1 MATDEQPTTE
11 SAPASSGA
19 DDQDGTAAASNPTA
33 AFEAYQTEP
42 VPQAAAGST
51 GKEGELSLT
60 FAADSDGRTRL
71 VKDFATV
78 PFHLP
83 GGLTHDEQV
92 PDLATVYVQSPT
104 GGIAQGD
111 RHEIDVTVGTDAS
124 AHVTTQSATKVL
136 RMERNCARTDVRLTV
151 EDGGYLEYLPEPTIL
166 YPDARYRQE
175 TTLTVGAD
183 ASAVVGEIVVPGRL
197 ARGEAFD
204 FERLYSRL
212 TVEGPDGVMVQDTTD
227 LHPAARDP
235 QSAGMMGDHRVLGT
249 LYVIGEGGLSDRL
262 HERVAAVDGVR
273 GGATVLPNEAGV
285 LVRAL
290 GALPGTVANALDLA
304 WDGTR
309 RAVLGA
315 GSPPRRKD

>member
-1 MATDEQPTTE
+1 
-11 SAPASSGA
+11 
-19 DDQDGTAAASNPTA
+19 
-33 AFEAYQTEP
+33 
-42 VPQAAAGST
+42 VPQAAPGSV
-51 GKEGELSLT
+51 GKEGELSLS

-83 GGLTHDEQV
+83 GGLTHDEAV

-111 RHEIDVTVGTDAS
+111 RHEIDVTVGADAS
-124 AHVTTQSATKVL
+124 AHVTTQSAEKVL
-136 RMERNCARTDVRLTV
+136 RMERNCARTDVQLTV

-175 TTLTVGAD
+175 TTLTVAPD
-183 ASAVVGEIVVPGRL
+183 ATAVVGDIVVPGRL

-204 FERLYSRL
+204 FDRLYSRL
-212 TVEGPDGVMVQDTTD
+212 TVEGTDGLLVQDTTD

-235 QSAGMMGDHRVLGT
+235 RRAGVLGDHRVLAT
-249 LYVIGEGGLSDRL
+249 LYVIGEPELSDRL
-262 HERVAAVDGVR
+262 HERVAAVEGVR

-285 LVRAL
+285 LVRAM
-290 GALPGTVANALDLA
+290 GDLPGTVSNALDAA
-304 WDGTR
+304 WDETR

-315 GSPPRRKD
+315 GIPHRRKD